1 MIELKAEYDK
11 ASSVVMRRKYLLRC
25 YNHSQFTVEACSAI
39 AIHSVKLEAEVC
51 LVKTPQHGELLW
63 IV

>member
-1 MIELKAEYDK
+1 MIEFKAEYDK
-11 ASSVVMRRKYLLRC
+11 ASSVVMRRKYPPRC
-25 YNHSQFTVEACSAI
+25 YNHNKFAVEACSAI

-51 LVKTPQHGELLW
+51 LVKTPQHGGLLW

>member
-11 ASSVVMRRKYLLRC
+11 ASSVVMRRKYLLLC
-25 YNHSQFTVEACSAI
+25 YNYNQLSAEACSAI
-39 AIHSVKLEAEVC
+39 AIHSVKLEAEVY